1 MWDQITEMGLLGLPF
16 EETLGGF
23 GGGAVETAIVMEAF
37 GRGLVLEPYF
47 ATVILG
53 GGLLRQAA
61 SASVLG
67 ALAPKVAAGKL
78 KLAFA
83 HVERHSRY
91 NLADVS
97 TTAAQ
102 GRRWLHLDGAK
113 SVVMHGD
120 TADRI
125 CVTARLAGEQRAQDG
140 IGLFLIDPATPGV
153 ARRGYPTQ
161 DGQRAAEVT
170 LTNVRVAAGD
180 LLNDEALP
188 LIEHVIDEA
197 IAALCAEAVGAMQSM
212 HDLTLDYLKTRKQ
225 FGRPIGSFQV
235 LQHRSVDMLV
245 AVEQARSMA
254 LFAAVMAAEENPIER
269 RKAISAAKVQIGRS
283 GRHVGQEA
291 IQLHGGI
298 GMTNEY
304 AVGHYFK
311 RVTMIDQ
318 LYGDADTHLA
328 YLAKHGGLFGE
339 GRLTP
344 PPAPAMN
351 HGSARPRRHVVGFP
365 ARHRELLS
373 PHAGRTGS
381 RPGGGRRRH
390 LGGRTADRR
399 FDPHAAGEVWRRPG
413 RPRPVGLSERYSTVG
428 LYECS
433 VFPGIPEMLEALTEA
448 GRSCCASPPPSAA
461 TSPNASSIIRTCGAT
476 CRRSTAPCPAVAWTT
491 RRTCWPRSSVS
502 RAMTAPQRSW
512 SVTVS
517 TTSTPHRRTSCA
529 RSACSGATA
538 VRRNCSRPAPMSLSR
553 RRPRLPRCCSG

>member
-1 MWDQITEMGLLGLPF
+1 MDFDLSEDQRLLKDSVDRLVADQYQFEQRKKYMREPAGYSTAMWDQITEMGLLGLPF

-23 GGGAVETAIVMEAF
+23 AGGAVETAIVMDAF

-53 GGLLRQAA
+53 GGLLRRAA

-67 ALAPKVAAGKL
+67 ALAPKVTVGKL

-91 NLADVS
+91 DLADVS
-97 TTAAQ
+97 TTARKD
-102 GRRWLHLDGAK
+102 GGGYVLDGAK
-113 SVVMHGD
+113 SVVIHGD
-120 TADRI
+120 TADLI
-125 CVTARLAGEQRAQDG
+125 FVTARLSGDRRRRDG
-140 IGLFLIDPATPGV
+140 IGLFLIDPASQGV

-161 DGQRAAEVT
+161 DGLRAAEVT
-170 LTNVRVAAGD
+170 LTNARVTTDD
-180 LLNDEALP
+180 LISDNALP

-212 HDLTLDYLKTRKQ
+212 QDLTLEYLKTRKQ

-254 LFAAVMAAEENPIER
+254 MFAAVMAAEENPIER

-318 LYGDADTHLA
+318 LYGDADTHLS
-328 YLAKHGGLFGE
+328 YLGAHGGLFGK
-339 GRLTP
+339 
-344 PPAPAMN
+344 
-351 HGSARPRRHVVGFP
+351 
-365 ARHRELLS
+365 
-373 PHAGRTGS
+373 
-381 RPGGGRRRH
+381 
-390 LGGRTADRR
+390 
-399 FDPHAAGEVWRRPG
+399 
-413 RPRPVGLSERYSTVG
+413 
-428 LYECS
+428 
-433 VFPGIPEMLEALTEA
+433 
-448 GRSCCASPPPSAA
+448 
-461 TSPNASSIIRTCGAT
+461 
-476 CRRSTAPCPAVAWTT
+476 VA
-491 RRTCWPRSSVS
+491 
-502 RAMTAPQRSW
+502 
-512 SVTVS
+512 
-517 TTSTPHRRTSCA
+517 
-529 RSACSGATA
+529 
-538 VRRNCSRPAPMSLSR
+538 
-553 RRPRLPRCCSG
+553 

>member
-1 MWDQITEMGLLGLPF
+1 MDFDLSEDQRLLKDSVDRLVADQYRFEQRKKYAREPAGYSAAMWDQITEIGLLGLPF

-53 GGLLRQAA
+53 GGLLRRAA
-61 SASVLG
+61 SESVLG
-67 ALAPKVAAGKL
+67 ALAPQVSAGKL

-91 NLADVS
+91 DLADVS
-97 TTAAQ
+97 TTASKD
-102 GRRWLHLDGAK
+102 GGGYILDGAK
-113 SVVMHGD
+113 SVVIHGD

-125 CVTARLAGEQRAQDG
+125 FLTARLAGERRARNG
-140 IGLFLIDPATPGV
+140 VGLFLIDPASPGV
-153 ARRGYPTQ
+153 TRRGYPTQ

-170 LTNVRVAAGD
+170 VARVRVSADD
-180 LLNDEALP
+180 LVSDNALP
-188 LIEHVIDEA
+188 VVEHVIDEA

-212 HDLTLDYLKTRKQ
+212 QDLTLEYLKTRKQ

-254 LFAAVMAAEENPIER
+254 MFAAVMAAEENPIER

-318 LYGDADTHLA
+318 LYGDADTHLS
-328 YLAKHGGLFGE
+328 YLATHGGLFGK
-339 GRLTP
+339 
-344 PPAPAMN
+344 
-351 HGSARPRRHVVGFP
+351 
-365 ARHRELLS
+365 
-373 PHAGRTGS
+373 
-381 RPGGGRRRH
+381 
-390 LGGRTADRR
+390 
-399 FDPHAAGEVWRRPG
+399 
-413 RPRPVGLSERYSTVG
+413 
-428 LYECS
+428 
-433 VFPGIPEMLEALTEA
+433 
-448 GRSCCASPPPSAA
+448 
-461 TSPNASSIIRTCGAT
+461 
-476 CRRSTAPCPAVAWTT
+476 VA
-491 RRTCWPRSSVS
+491 
-502 RAMTAPQRSW
+502 
-512 SVTVS
+512 
-517 TTSTPHRRTSCA
+517 
-529 RSACSGATA
+529 
-538 VRRNCSRPAPMSLSR
+538 
-553 RRPRLPRCCSG
+553 